1 MPLGVFLMAHEELPR
16 GSSELTE
23 QNKSVSQS
31 ETVSQKLLYRC
42 CVTDNTTNRQTVQS
56 HIHFRSLAMDRD

>member
-23 QNKSVSQS
+23 QNDSRS
-31 ETVSQKLLYRC
+31 EAVVPLLCYRQH
-42 CVTDNTTNRQTVQS
+42 NTTNRQTVQS
-56 HIHFRSLAMDRD
+56 HIHFRSLAGDRD